1 MRITFDNALNHIQ
14 FLATIFGRDRVRHV
28 IVVLLLELNVP
39 TDFDGFDYLVRGI
52 TIYNRDP
59 SQMFGKGLYPAI
71 AETYAKKVEVP
82 QVESAIRCAIKSAW
96 KNCDVVAWNR
106 YFPDRTGKPSNAEFI
121 SRIAWILELWE
132 GCCKESNDKRAVGR
146 PQNER

>member
-59 SQMFGKGLYPAI
+59 SQMFGKDSTRQSRKPTPKRL
-71 AETYAKKVEVP
+71 KCRRSKV
-82 QVESAIRCAIKSAW
+82 QS
-96 KNCDVVAWNR
+96 DVQLSQR
-106 YFPDRTGKPSNAEFI
+106 GKTVM
-121 SRIAWILELWE
+121 L
-132 GCCKESNDKRAVGR
+132 
-146 PQNER
+146 

>member
-82 QVESAIRCAIKSAW
+82 QVESEYEK
-96 KNCDVVAWNR
+96 VVELLAKAQMALDLANN
-106 YFPDRTGKPSNAEFI
+106 SQV
-121 SRIAWILELWE
+121 LEIEL
-132 GCCKESNDKRAVGR
+132 
-146 PQNER
+146 